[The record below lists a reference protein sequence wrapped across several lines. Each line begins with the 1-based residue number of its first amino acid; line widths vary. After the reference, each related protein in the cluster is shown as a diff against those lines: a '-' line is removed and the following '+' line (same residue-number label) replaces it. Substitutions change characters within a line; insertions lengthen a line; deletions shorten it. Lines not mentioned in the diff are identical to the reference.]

1 MSLTFKTQ
9 PKEYKRVPGGSHFAV
24 CDIIAVLG
32 LQETLFGTKNQVYIR
47 FEIPEERWKYEKDGE
62 QKEGPGVIG
71 NIYTASMDPKANL
84 RRLLEGWRG
93 KKFTDAEASNFDIG
107 SVLGKGCLLSIQES
121 TKGDKTYSNIVSA
134 APLMKG
140 VPPMTAELP
149 LLLYH
154 EGDKSMY
161 AALPEWIRKKIDT
174 AVPESDSQEPEIR
187 RGDDDPDNFQADDSD
202 VGF

>member
-1 MSLTFKTQ
+1 MLTFKTQ
-9 PKEYKRVPGGSHFAV
+9 PKEYNRVPGGSHFAV

-47 FEIPEERWKYEKDGE
+47 FEIPTERWEYEKDGE
-62 QKEGPGVIG
+62 KKEGPGVIG

-84 RRLLEGWRG
+84 RKLFEGWNG
-93 KKFTDAEASNFDIG
+93 KKFTDVEASSFD
-107 SVLGKGCLLSIQES
+107 VLKMLGKGCLLSVQES

-140 VPPMTAELP
+140 VAPMKAELP

-154 EGDKSMY
+154 DGDKSMFDK
-161 AALPEWIRKKIDT
+161 LPEWIRKKIDT
-174 AVPESDSQEPEIR
+174 AVPEPDAMEPAIDYSAQTNPEIT
-187 RGDDDPDNFQADDSD
+187 DNDIPF
-202 VGF
+202 